1 MDKQIQCKIL
11 DETKRLTYD
20 WNPRVYIGILFLAT
34 YINVRPGELIGIRE
48 KDIDLQIG
56 RILIR
61 ESKTGEPKYAYLLD
75 DDIRLLGEQPKGF
88 PELHFFRH
96 LKGRGGNRPGSK
108 FGKGYLYKW
117 WKAACRKL
125 SIEGV
130 DLYGGTRHSSAI
142 ALRQSHTPEEIK
154 RATGHRTASAFDR
167 YLEIQGD
174 ELRSIYAQTRTKTI
188 RNINKPK
195 IVGLYENE
203 KRVS

>member
-1 MDKQIQCKIL
+1 MTKSRNSRWYQQVHPIEKTHDQIQKFPTIKASSPYRKIVEKQIPCKIL

-154 RATGHRTASAFDR
+154 RARGRTNFMDC
-167 YLEIQGD
+167 
-174 ELRSIYAQTRTKTI
+174 
-188 RNINKPK
+188 
-195 IVGLYENE
+195 
-203 KRVS
+203 